1 MIHLAA
7 MSAPEYTAWLDSAI
21 TDYAQDKVAAGNWTP
36 EGARQRAEAEY
47 MKLLPDGLQ
56 TPRQHLFTILAGPQQ
71 QPAGMIWFAEQD
83 WDGRRVAFI
92 YDFLIHEPFRRHGY
106 GLEAILA
113 LEEKVKALDLDVIGL
128 HVFGH
133 NRAALAL
140 YEKAGYEITNINMAK
155 RLTPA

>member
-1 MIHLAA
+1 MIQLAA
-7 MSAPEYTAWLDSAI
+7 MSAQEYMAWLDGAI
-21 TDYAQDKVAAGNWTP
+21 ADYAQDKVAAGNWSP
-36 EGARQRAEAEY
+36 ASARQRAEAEY
-47 MKLLPDGLQ
+47 AKLLPDGLL
-56 TPRQHLFTILAGPQQ
+56 TPRHHLFTILAGLQPQ
-71 QPAGMIWFAEQD
+71 PVGMIWFAEED
-83 WDGRRVAFI
+83 WGGRRVAFI

-113 LEEKVKALDLDVIGL
+113 LEEKVKALSLDVIGL

-140 YEKAGYEITNINMAK
+140 YQKAGYEITNINMAK